1 MTNHVNLPVELYAI
15 VSGRV
20 QKVAF
25 RFKVKKIADNYGLTG
40 YAQNLPNGSVVVVC
54 QGLQDRVE
62 AFLKE
67 MESLGDPVQIEDIK
81 TVMRSPQK
89 SFTEFGVH

>member
-25 RFKVKKIADNYGLTG
+25 RFKVKKIADAYGLTG

-54 QGLQDRVE
+54 QGLQDRVD

-67 MESLGDPVQIEDIK
+67 MEALSDPVQIEDIK
-81 TVMRSPQK
+81 TVLRSPQK